1 MFIHYSHYVVIIFEN
16 MWLTYSLLGLLFLW
30 MTDFIKKAM
39 LKKWWDKEV
48 FILLSG
54 VFYMIIFWINYYFA
68 SDFIINDTLIQS
80 VFIIGF
86 FDFLTPVWLLTALK
100 YIDTSLT
107 FISIRITASFLV
119 LYIGTQILWDNLSL
133 YNIIWFLIWVIAI
146 FFLSWFNFH
155 DKHKINKKWLWAIVI
170 AIIWITWA
178 HSYFKYVVNDINIA
192 SYMFFK
198 MIISC
203 LFIILYMTL
212 RKKFYN
218 FNKKE
223 IKKIMVYTILSCSI
237 FTIYYLYLLPNI
249 YILWPLSLWY
259 KFLSYSIIVPII
271 LSMILYKEKTTK
283 IKIFAFILTIIS
295 IGLFLV

>member
-1 MFIHYSHYVVIIFEN
+1 MWFI
-16 MWLTYSLLGLLFLW
+16 YSLLGLLSLW

-54 VFYMIIFWINYYFA
+54 VFYLIILLINYYFA

-80 VFIIGF
+80 VFVIGF

-100 YIDTSLT
+100 YIDTSLA

-119 LYIGTQILWDNLSL
+119 LYIWTQILWDNLSL
-133 YNIIWFLIWVIAI
+133 YNIIWFFVWVIAI
-146 FFLSWFNFH
+146 FFLSWFNFK
-155 DKHKINKKWLWAIVI
+155 DKHKIHKKWILAVII
-170 AIIWITWA
+170 AIIWVTWA

-192 SYMFFK
+192 SYTFFK
-198 MIISC
+198 MVISC

-212 RKKFYN
+212 RKKFKN
-218 FNKKE
+218 FNIKE
-223 IKKIMVYTILSCSI
+223 IKKIIFYTILSCSI
-237 FTIYYLYLLPNI
+237 FTIYYLYLMPNI
-249 YILWPLSLWY
+249 YMLWPLSLWY

-271 LSMILYKEKTTK
+271 LSTILYKEKITTM
-283 IKIFAFILTIIS
+283 KIFAFILTIIS
-295 IGLFLV
+295 IGLFLI